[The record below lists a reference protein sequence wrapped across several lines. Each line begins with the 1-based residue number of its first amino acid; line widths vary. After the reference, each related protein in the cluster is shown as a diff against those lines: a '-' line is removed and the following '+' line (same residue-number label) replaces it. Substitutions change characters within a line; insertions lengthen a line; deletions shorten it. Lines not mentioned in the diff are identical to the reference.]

1 MLSFKPALLLVSIII
16 AAPFTSQISKAQS
29 PETKL
34 RPTGS
39 ISGHVMIDGK
49 AAAGIPIA
57 AVAGNNINRRDSAGR
72 AITDIEG
79 YYLLSGLAPGQ
90 YQIWTL
96 TPGFV
101 AEPGPAPNYYSYYG
115 SIKSIFLNTNEAVAN
130 VDLQLIRGG
139 VITGRVTTANNKP
152 VVNELISLQ
161 LLDERGNPRLGAL
174 GSAYDQMYQ
183 TDDRGIYRIYGL
195 PPGRYR
201 VSVGY
206 DPTKDGL
213 VRNRRYEKTF
223 YVDPVDESKAG
234 TVELKEGDE
243 AANIDIKVKSAAP
256 SYSVAGRVVD
266 GETGLPIA
274 RAGIT
279 FVPVSKG
286 NGPPQPG
293 FGIQADDRGEFSF
306 SGFAAGHYSVYASS
320 EYYGGNYYSDPVYF
334 DVSDK
339 DVTGIEIKTTSG
351 LSVSGVVTAEGLST
365 KELLALV
372 PGLSVSVSGNSSTG
386 NQFRVGGRS
395 AVGPDGSFQ
404 VEGLRP
410 GAVSVFVARQRH
422 PFVVPR
428 IVRLERNGVPQSE
441 KIDLQQSISGLRI
454 VIDYGTGVVR
464 GTVRFEG
471 EASISDAR
479 MYVSCKREGARDGPG
494 TQVDSRG
501 NFLISNLGEG
511 AYEVTLQIN
520 ALTPRPSR
528 QIPIQKQLVK
538 VANGAASEV
547 NFVIDLTTN
556 P

>member
-1 MLSFKPALLLVSIII
+1 MLSLKPALLLISIII
-16 AAPFTSQISKAQS
+16 VAPFASQISKAQT
-29 PETKL
+29 PDAKPK
-34 RPTGS
+34 PTGS
-39 ISGHVMIDGK
+39 ISGHVTIDGK

-57 AVAGNNINRRDSAGR
+57 AVAGNNINHRDSAAR
-72 AITDIEG
+72 AITDVEG
-79 YYLLSGLAPGQ
+79 YYLLSGLATGQ

-101 AEPGPAPNYYSYYG
+101 AAPGTSSNYYSYYG

-130 VDLQLIRGG
+130 VDLKLIRGG
-139 VITGRVTTANNKP
+139 VMTGRVMTDKNKP
-152 VVNELISLQ
+152 VVGEAVSLQ
-161 LLDERGNPRLGAL
+161 SLDERGNPLPGTF

-201 VSVGY
+201 VSVGS
-206 DPTKDGL
+206 DQANEGM
-213 VRNRRYEKTF
+213 VRARHYEKTF
-223 YVDPVDESKAG
+223 YRDPNDESKAG

-243 AANIDIKVKSAAP
+243 AANINMKVKSAAP

-274 RAGIT
+274 RAGIR
-279 FVPVSKG
+279 FVPVSKN
-286 NGPPQPG
+286 NGPPPPG
-293 FGIQADDRGEFSF
+293 IGIQTDDRGEFSF
-306 SGFAAGHYSVYASS
+306 SGFGAGHYGVYATS
-320 EYYGGNYYSDPVYF
+320 ESYGGNYYSDPVYF

-339 DVTGIEIKTTSG
+339 DITGIEIKTTPG
-351 LSVSGVVTAEGLST
+351 LSVSGVVTAEGFST

-372 PGLSVSVSGNSSTG
+372 PGLSVSAGGNSSTG

-410 GAVSVFVARQRH
+410 GAVSVFVAKQRP
-422 PFVVPR
+422 PFVAPR
-428 IVRLERNGVPQSE
+428 IVRLERDGVPQSE
-441 KIDLQQSISGLRI
+441 PIDLQQSISGLRI

-464 GTVRFEG
+464 GTVKFEG
-471 EASISDAR
+471 ETSISDAR

-494 TQVDSRG
+494 TWVDARG
-501 NFLISNLGEG
+501 NFLISNVGEG
-511 AYEVTLQIN
+511 TYEVTLQVN

-538 VANGAASEV
+538 VANGAESEV
-547 NFVIDLTTN
+547 NFIIDLTN
-556 P
+556 KP